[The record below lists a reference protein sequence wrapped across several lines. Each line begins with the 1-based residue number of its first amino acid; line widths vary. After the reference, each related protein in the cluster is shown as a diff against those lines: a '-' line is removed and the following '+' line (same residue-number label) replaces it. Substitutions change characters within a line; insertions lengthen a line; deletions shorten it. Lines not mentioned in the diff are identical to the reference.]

1 MALRLTSELMV
12 RPNACFLCNQPPS
25 VCGQCVDTGKTVGKG
40 MSGQRV
46 YLCAECAQDIIKE
59 LGLTRPKDADKAIA
73 AAEALEEQIADL
85 EEKNADLQAKLEAV
99 SNDLVKSVLASAK
112 PTRKRTTT
120 AKKKTS

>member
-1 MALRLTSELMV
+1 
-12 RPNACFLCNQPPS
+12 
-25 VCGQCVDTGKTVGKG
+25 

-59 LGLTRPKDADKAIA
+59 RGLTRPKDADKAIA